1 MQRFNL
7 SLKTLFLFLLILFI
21 FATYSCNP
29 QDKKN
34 YPKITKGQIDVSS
47 WNIENEPLKL
57 EGEWEFYWNE
67 LIESNYQTANPADS
81 LQFRKESQT
90 HRKPIHYL
98 KVPGSWAGIEYEGNT
113 IGENGYLSYRLLLR
127 NVKRYEELAIR
138 IDYIASNYKL
148 FQNGKLL
155 ANIGKVGKSEF
166 DSSFSNL
173 PKIISLTPTESGEIE
188 IILHVSNFFL
198 SNGGIFYNIYLGKLN
213 YLEKMR
219 ENQLILDFF
228 LFGSIGIMGFY
239 HFGLFLLRRN
249 DKSTLYFSIF
259 CLLSSIRPFFVGE
272 RYISS
277 LINPEFHIYLLK
289 AEYLNVYMLAP
300 FFLLFQVSLFKN
312 DFSKLITRLLNTIFI
327 TFILLVIFT
336 DSNLYTSTLS
346 YWQILVLI
354 VFLYILFCIFRAAFN
369 KREGALPFLSG
380 LLCVIL
386 ASVNDILHVQEIIQ
400 TGYYF
405 PIGLLVFIISQAY
418 ILSANFSNAFKQ
430 SEISR
435 EEAEMQK
442 KLAQKRE
449 VEIKQLNKAKDEFLA
464 NLSHELKTPLTYIYM
479 YSEILSTTNEKE
491 TVIGYSK
498 DLLANSKKLK
508 EYLEDLILITDLET
522 NIQLNLEKK
531 SLQELVRIELD
542 KLNDLAKEKQVQIKL
557 EIPKSIDVNVD
568 KKIFGKAIYSILKN
582 SIVFN
587 KINGLISIGAR
598 FDEESIFLSIT
609 DTGIGI
615 EKKYLDKIFDKFF
628 RIDSS
633 LSYKV
638 SGVGIGLYLA
648 KKTIELHQGHLTV
661 LSELNIGSTFTI
673 QIYRF

>member
-1 MQRFNL
+1 
-7 SLKTLFLFLLILFI
+7 
-21 FATYSCNP
+21 
-29 QDKKN
+29 
-34 YPKITKGQIDVSS
+34 
-47 WNIENEPLKL
+47 
-57 EGEWEFYWNE
+57 
-67 LIESNYQTANPADS
+67 
-81 LQFRKESQT
+81 
-90 HRKPIHYL
+90 
-98 KVPGSWAGIEYEGNT
+98 
-113 IGENGYLSYRLLLR
+113 
-127 NVKRYEELAIR
+127 
-138 IDYIASNYKL
+138 
-148 FQNGKLL
+148 

-491 TVIGYSK
+491 TVIGYAK

>member
-491 TVIGYSK
+491 TVIGYAK

-568 KKIFGKAIYSILKN
+568 KKIFGKAIYSILEN